1 MVTVALLFVNYGP
14 YHFERLSALDQR
26 CQQIG
31 WHAIGIE
38 IARSEAEYAWTTN
51 IEQLPYDFMSVIPDR
66 PLESVSLPS
75 LMIKLFTVLAQ
86 VNPDVVALCGYA
98 HPTMLAALV
107 WSVWHRK
114 AVVLLSD
121 SKADDTTRP
130 WWKELPKQAILK
142 LYPAALVAGQP
153 QARYLNQ
160 LGMAA
165 ESIFFGYDVVG
176 NAAFH
181 PSKIS
186 TTPKPLEFPFFL
198 SVNRFVPKKN
208 LLNLLI
214 AYAHYTQQVGDR
226 AWHLVLCGDGP
237 LRPQLEQQ
245 IEAYG
250 LGDRVH
256 LPGFLQQAGL
266 MPYYAHASGFIHASR
281 QDQWGLVVNEA
292 MAAGLPV
299 LVSKQCGCYEDLVI
313 EGVNGF
319 GFAPEDPQELA
330 DLMTKMSSDAI
341 DRHAMGQAALKH
353 IQKFSPEYF
362 AENLCLAAQYALSQS
377 DTCKSLHP
385 NH

>member
-1 MVTVALLFVNYGP
+1 MNTIALLFVNYGP
-14 YHFERLSALDQR
+14 YHFERLAALDQQ

-31 WHAIGIE
+31 GQAIGIE

-51 IEQLPYDFMSVIPDR
+51 IDQLPYDFISVFPDR
-66 PLESVSLPS
+66 PVEAVSLPI
-75 LMIKLFTVLAQ
+75 LITRLFTVLNQ
-86 VNPDVVALCGYA
+86 VNPDVVAICGYA
-98 HPTMLAALV
+98 HPAMLAALL

-114 AVVLLSD
+114 AMVLMSD
-121 SKADDTTRP
+121 SKADDAERQ

-160 LGMAA
+160 LGMATA
-165 ESIFFGYDVVG
+165 SIFFGYDVVG
-176 NAAFH
+176 NATFH
-181 PSKIS
+181 PSKIR
-186 TTPKPLEFPFFL
+186 TAPQPLDGPFFL
-198 SVNRFVPKKN
+198 AVNRFVPKKN
-208 LLNLLI
+208 LINLLT
-214 AYAHYTQQVGDR
+214 AYAHYCQQVGEQ

-245 IEAYG
+245 IEACG

-266 MPYYAHASGFIHASR
+266 MPYYAHAGAFIHASL

-299 LVSKQCGCYEDLVI
+299 LVSKHCGCYEDLVI

-319 GFAPEDPQELA
+319 GFAPEDTQELA
-330 DLMTKMSSDAI
+330 DLMTQLSSEQI
-341 DRHAMGQAALKH
+341 DRKAMGQAALQH

-362 AENLCLAAQYALSQS
+362 AENLYQAAQYALGQ
-377 DTCKSLHP
+377 
-385 NH
+385 